1 MDNLKYQI
9 LTKYKKVLFLIQSF
23 YYISFS
29 RRFSIFFK
37 SYIQTKTKLHFD
49 KRHISKE
56 EILFIEIIDK
66 ITKSK

>member
-9 LTKYKKVLFLIQSF
+9 ATNYGKIIFLFQYF

-29 RRFSIFFK
+29 KKFSIFFK
-37 SYIQTKTKLHFD
+37 NYIQANTKSYFD

-56 EILFIEIIDK
+56 EILFMKIIRK
-66 ITKSK
+66 I